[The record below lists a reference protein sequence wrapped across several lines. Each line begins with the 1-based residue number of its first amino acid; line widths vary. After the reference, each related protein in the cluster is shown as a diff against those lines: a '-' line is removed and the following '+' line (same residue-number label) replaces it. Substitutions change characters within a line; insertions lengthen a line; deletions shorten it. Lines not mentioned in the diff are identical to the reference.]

1 MLMMKW
7 FLENRQPIVFKT
19 YDEISKKRQP
29 ITIKYDD
36 VVSKNR
42 QKGKKPIQ
50 RVSFLCQ
57 SLKETVRELTV
68 KCIVKGKKTIQRVS
82 FLC

>member
-7 FLENRQPIVFKT
+7 FLKNRQPIAFKT

-42 QKGKKPIQ
+42 QKGKKETIQ

-57 SLKETVRELTV
+57 SLKETVQELTG
-68 KCIVKGKKTIQRVS
+68 KCIVKGKKTIQWV
-82 FLC
+82 